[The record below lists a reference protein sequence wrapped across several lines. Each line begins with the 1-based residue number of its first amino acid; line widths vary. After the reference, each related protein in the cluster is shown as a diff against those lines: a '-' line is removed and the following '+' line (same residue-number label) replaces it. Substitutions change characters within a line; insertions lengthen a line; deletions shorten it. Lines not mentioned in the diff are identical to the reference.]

1 MRFVAFSRWDPLH
14 DLIALHERLNRV
26 GADETA
32 GWTPAVDFYETG
44 DRFVVSVELPG
55 LCREDVRI
63 DVQDDLLVI
72 RGERPC
78 QTPGDARFIRV
89 ERGHGGFSR
98 SFVLAQP
105 VRVADISAEFHSG
118 VLTVLVPKLAPK
130 IRRIPIR

>member
-26 GADETA
+26 GSDESS

-55 LCREDVRI
+55 LCRDDIRI
-63 DVQDDLLVI
+63 DVQDDALVL

-89 ERGHGGFSR
+89 ERGHGSFSR
-98 SFVLAQP
+98 SFVLTQP
-105 VRVADISAEFHSG
+105 VRVADITAEFHSG
-118 VLTVLVPKLAPK
+118 VLTVLVPKATPK
-130 IRRIPIR
+130 IRRIEIR